1 MIMLIQRVK
10 GVVVPMLAL
19 ICGELSS
26 LRIIL
31 SELDFNQVDIK
42 DLNIIKQFKDN
53 IMDLLEKEDNNLDR
67 IQQIQ
72 LKWTRKTID
81 EKIPIN
87 IE

>member
-1 MIMLIQRVK
+1 
-10 GVVVPMLAL
+10 MLAI

-31 SELDFNQVDIK
+31 SELDFNQVDNK

-67 IQQIQ
+67 MQQIQ

>member
-1 MIMLIQRVK
+1 MLIQRVK

-31 SELDFNQVDIK
+31 SELDFNQVDNK

-67 IQQIQ
+67 MQQIQ

>member
-1 MIMLIQRVK
+1 MLIQRVK

-26 LRIIL
+26 IRIIL
-31 SELDFNQVDIK
+31 SELDFNQVDNK
-42 DLNIIKQFKDN
+42 DLNITKQFKDN

-67 IQQIQ
+67 MQQIQ

>member
-31 SELDFNQVDIK
+31 SELDFNQVDNK

-67 IQQIQ
+67 MQQIQ